1 MRNSRIDMM
10 NLRKDTTSI
19 SQECVEACAFDKQ
32 VKNLSQR
39 KNEEI
44 NRNVYDHVPEMSASE
59 VDDSLVRC
67 KAGSYLMAVKGLFRN
82 V

>member
-19 SQECVEACAFDKQ
+19 SQECVETCTSDKQ
-32 VKNLSQR
+32 AKNLSQK

-44 NRNVYDHVPEMSASE
+44 NGNVHDHVPEMSASE
-59 VDDSLVRC
+59 VDDSLVRY
-67 KAGSYLMAVKGLFRN
+67 KA
-82 V
+82 